1 MKKTNSTIQK
11 KLKAYSA
18 VAGTFIAATGAADA
32 QVMYTD
38 VMPDSTISNGGIYM
52 LDLNNDDIADFKLM
66 QTSGTLYG
74 FSFDAI
80 AAYALAANNAIDTMP
95 GGGASAL
102 DIGVSVDASLNWVD
116 STAAAN
122 ITPVPTANGLA
133 FAISALAYYGG
144 NFSGVVG
151 KFLPLRFENLGS
163 TYYGWVR
170 LDVPIDALSFT
181 VIDYA
186 YTDDPDH
193 STITG
198 DMVGISEA
206 AIQNQINIFVSNNAV
221 TVELGASKA
230 IEGTIEILNIS
241 GQLIS
246 RSSVTN
252 ASTVI
257 TLENAKTGIYLV
269 TVKQAHSSYTKRIFV
284 K

>member
-18 VAGTFIAATGAADA
+18 MAGTFIAATGSADA

-38 VMPDSTISNGGIYM
+38 VMPDSTVSNGGIYM
-52 LDLNNDDIADFKLM
+52 LDLNNDDIADFKIL
-66 QTSGTLYG
+66 QRSGYTYG
-74 FSFDAI
+74 FSFDAV
-80 AAYALAANNAIDTMP
+80 AAYALAANNAIDTMA

-122 ITPVPTANGLA
+122 ITPIPTANGLA
-133 FAISALAYYGG
+133 FAVPAFAYYGG

-170 LDVPIDALSFT
+170 LDVPVDGQSFK

-198 DMVGISEA
+198 DMVGIAEA
-206 AIQNQINIFVSNNAV
+206 AIQNQINIFASNNTV
-221 TVELGASKA
+221 TVELGASAA
-230 IEGTIEILNIS
+230 IDGTIEIINIS
-241 GQLIS
+241 GQVIAKS
-246 RSSVTN
+246 AVTT

-257 TLENAKTGIYLV
+257 PLENAKTGMYLV
-269 TVKQAHSSYTKRIFV
+269 TVKQTNSSYTKRVFV